1 MDGTPPPARS
11 GPASPDDGPVDLP
24 TGRDDRG
31 PADRG
36 AAGRGPA
43 DRGPVPEVA
52 PVPEVVAPLDDWDRF
67 FADVPDDLVFE
78 CIIENDRLAGGISVF
93 LDRVVL
99 CDPSPDEPT
108 VTTLERITGWGLVD
122 VETEV
127 VVSIDAERPLRTR
140 LPSSF
145 HQAIAHALTTT
156 LGDARHVR

>member
-11 GPASPDDGPVDLP
+11 GPASPGDGSVDLP
-24 TGRDDRG
+24 TGRHDRG

-36 AAGRGPA
+36 PA
-43 DRGPVPEVA
+43 DQRPVPEVA
-52 PVPEVVAPLDDWDRF
+52 AVPEVVAPLDDWDRF

-93 LDRVVL
+93 RDRVVL

-108 VTTLERITGWGLVD
+108 VATLERITGWGLVD